1 MRSLEVSLNESGGI
15 VDTQGKPDWN
25 PSSSLQE
32 REAWKAVTNAVT
44 KVQRDA
50 AIDKW
55 LEEALSDLEISL
67 WGYRKSLLDKSSP
80 TKQLRRKT
88 RQAAAEAM
96 QELGSLT
103 EIEAWYRNFYHGV
116 AQEWRQKP

>member
-1 MRSLEVSLNESGGI
+1 M
-15 VDTQGKPDWN
+15 DTQGKPNWN
-25 PSSSLQE
+25 PSRSLNE
-32 REAWKAVTNAVT
+32 AEAWKSVTNAVT

-55 LEEALSDLEISL
+55 LKEAMADLEISL
-67 WGYRKSLLDKSSP
+67 WGYRKSLLDKSSF

-88 RQAAAEAM
+88 RETAAEAM

-116 AQEWRQKP
+116 AEEWRQKP